1 MDFCNH
7 YVTEFL
13 KLKEV
18 ILYTRFAVSQLEH
31 ERKQMNDKVVTYKQ
45 ELQAALRDRD
55 QAQKHIADIL
65 NDSSLDHSRL
75 RMALENRLLDTSRP
89 DRNEVNEEQPRPL
102 VPSYDTK
109 ESPPDVHSSKEVENL
124 LKEISLLQQELKER
138 DKIVQERESIR
149 RQCDELRR
157 ERDRAVSNH
166 AEELRTLDDLKKFK
180 AVTTRELTEMR
191 EKLDKEERRNHLT
204 AGSNS
209 RDSAIDNDY
218 QDWDTETLEYDIE
231 LSNNMYHMDLGIDL
245 SCSGGDLSDPVLYV
259 NSIAKGSPCDGKLR
273 VNDVLLRV
281 NNVDMTSASKE
292 RALDAIKSS
301 PSSVVNLKVRRK
313 KAIGRFNIPVAFRL
327 NKKDLGLQLES
338 GVYISKISP
347 GSYLAKEGNVAVG
360 DRVLLVNNKSVE
372 HKTAKEVMK
381 MIEGSGD
388 YIVLHVGKYGVMPAD
403 NNSPP
408 SINGSN
414 SLIEKVKNK
423 FRNSDKNLSSKQHQP
438 NVSADT
444 GTGTT
449 SKRHKSSTGGR
460 HGIFSLFKT
469 TSSSDDK
476 DESDTI
482 KVKTDHVMS
491 ILEKMHRGAG
501 DVDMGSLSSAP
512 CSDGVDVS
520 TFGTVTFKQRPHSK
534 PAIPNSIVDHD
545 KIYSTK
551 PQRHN
556 SGDPIDSKM
565 DRQVRT
571 PSYYPSTSYSPQ
583 SPLDRISVTS
593 STLFDRHAPIYEP
606 KVQTLPNQNGSL
618 RMHVPKDKKS
628 NSLEGHASGRGDY
641 PDPLYPPNAEVRSL
655 DMKVQDMLNK
665 RIAADERKDR
675 RRPTNFQ
682 RAITPSDNNRLVPS
696 SPLHKN
702 RQFTLESP
710 LSHNFGFNDSTRPSS
725 VASQPTTG
733 SRSSS
738 SSQMF
743 FSTSSNPHKI
753 FQPSCSPP
761 PPYSEKMYNSPFFM
775 SPNDRYNHKDGNDS
789 SIAPYQSHTLDRKFA
804 PGSSQIHHAVPVRPA
819 SSTDYSTARVKFPS
833 NHSVSSNKRSLNS
846 NSLEI
851 VSSGRSSPLS
861 SPMAPEFYYRK
872 SEEFIH
878 GRGTN
883 LRHKKL
889 KEGVLRELELDT
901 SFEHL
906 GITITEQPGT
916 GIFITSVSPKSLAA
930 EVGIEKGDQIIEFC
944 GI

>member
-1 MDFCNH
+1 MSMRDYRDMESLKAHAGKLEAENGMYKQQLMESHQSHLDSVARYNHLKNEMDQLRECYRSLTEDSHKMKMMYESQCEELNKDKAESQTLRAQCTAVTQKWQSVTQNWQLLSNENQELEKMNKAMKLENEKLSNELVNLRSMKDHDYALLCREKDELAKNH
-7 YVTEFL
+7 HLVMSERDGVH
-13 KLKEV
+13 KE
-18 ILYTRFAVSQLEH
+18 IDMLNDRIAKADSKVSQLEH

-512 CSDGVDVS
+512 CSDGV
-520 TFGTVTFKQRPHSK
+520 

-593 STLFDRHAPIYEP
+593 STLFDATLLYMSLKCKRCQTKMGRYGCMCLKIRNQILWKVTLVAGETTPIRCIP
-606 KVQTLPNQNGSL
+606 
-618 RMHVPKDKKS
+618 RMQKCD
-628 NSLEGHASGRGDY
+628 
-641 PDPLYPPNAEVRSL
+641 
-655 DMKVQDMLNK
+655 
-665 RIAADERKDR
+665 
-675 RRPTNFQ
+675 
-682 RAITPSDNNRLVPS
+682 
-696 SPLHKN
+696 
-702 RQFTLESP
+702 
-710 LSHNFGFNDSTRPSS
+710 
-725 VASQPTTG
+725 
-733 SRSSS
+733 
-738 SSQMF
+738 
-743 FSTSSNPHKI
+743 
-753 FQPSCSPP
+753 
-761 PPYSEKMYNSPFFM
+761 
-775 SPNDRYNHKDGNDS
+775 
-789 SIAPYQSHTLDRKFA
+789 
-804 PGSSQIHHAVPVRPA
+804 
-819 SSTDYSTARVKFPS
+819 
-833 NHSVSSNKRSLNS
+833 
-846 NSLEI
+846 
-851 VSSGRSSPLS
+851 
-861 SPMAPEFYYRK
+861 
-872 SEEFIH
+872 
-878 GRGTN
+878 
-883 LRHKKL
+883 
-889 KEGVLRELELDT
+889 
-901 SFEHL
+901 HL
-906 GITITEQPGT
+906 T
-916 GIFITSVSPKSLAA
+916 
-930 EVGIEKGDQIIEFC
+930 
-944 GI
+944 